1 VNLAPSAG
9 SKGDDADAS
18 ANADA
23 DADADGG
30 VEVSSEAGGADDT
43 PRADPSPTPPATAA
57 AAASGREKDD
67 DEEEDDERA
76 GDIFEED
83 GGGSKGAK
91 GNGKSTKW
99 EWKRDLFEIV
109 RNIAGLRKLLASK
122 ASTAAIG
129 NWGILSGV
137 GRLAEWGALGTCM
150 KADLFMGKKR
160 LKKQNVAV
168 PLSKKDDA
176 VAVQGQWDALKGM
189 HSHPNCA
196 LVFHLKNHYA
206 LIFATREWV
215 APCSN
220 GVGGAPVHVR
230 QLLCARRGQRPAAWI
245 DFDEARETML
255 GWEGYKIISV
265 VRTEAVDEEAVRAG
279 KASLADQVIWM

>member
-1 VNLAPSAG
+1 MG
-9 SKGDDADAS
+9 EGDDAG

-23 DADADGG
+23 DADVGAEASSGAGG
-30 VEVSSEAGGADDT
+30 VTEIDAGDTSREDT
-43 PRADPSPTPPATAA
+43 PPTL
-57 AAASGREKDD
+57 AAASGAASRRAKDEED
-67 DEEEDDERA
+67 EEDDERA

-83 GGGSKGAK
+83 GSGCKSSKA
-91 GNGKSTKW
+91 NGKSNGKW
-99 EWKRDLFEIV
+99 DWKRDLFEIV

-137 GRLAEWGALGTCM
+137 CRLAEWGALGTCM
-150 KADLFMGKKR
+150 KAALFMGKKR
-160 LKKQNVAV
+160 LKKQNVAI

-176 VAVQGQWDALKGM
+176 MAVQEQWDALKGK

-206 LIFATREWV
+206 LIFATREWLT
-215 APCSN
+215 PCPD
-220 GVGGAPVHVR
+220 GMGGAPVHVR

-255 GWEGYKIISV
+255 GWEGYKIISI
-265 VRTEAVDEEAVRAG
+265 VRTDAVDEEAVRQG
-279 KASLADQVIWM
+279 KASLADQVIWT